1 MKKYIFMMLCLLLV
15 AGVGT
20 ANARKQPVPKMYMFG
35 MAAAFT
41 DTIVHFT
48 NIQTVDS
55 AWIDSKNNFLLDR
68 DAYSYQL
75 RDYLRN
81 KQQSPNRTCIV
92 FYSTKREK
100 LEKKYQKMRR
110 LYGKD
115 KQGKEHFDIRYITDD
130 EFEFQTVKHEEEQPN
145 E

>member
-1 MKKYIFMMLCLLLV
+1 MMMV
-15 AGVGT
+15 GIGT
-20 ANARKQPVPKMYMFG
+20 ASAKKEKVGKMYMFG

-55 AWIDSKNNFLLDR
+55 VWIDTKSHFLQNR
-68 DAYSYQL
+68 EMYSYQL
-75 RDYLRN
+75 REFLRN
-81 KQQSPNRTCIV
+81 KQQAPNRTCIV

-100 LEKKYQKMRR
+100 LEKKYQRMKR

-115 KQGKEHFDIRYITDD
+115 KRGVEHFDIRYIMDSD
-130 EFEFQTVKHEEEQPN
+130 FKFQSVMQEEEQQH

>member
-1 MKKYIFMMLCLLLV
+1 MKKYIIVALCLMM
-15 AGVGT
+15 GIGT
-20 ANARKQPVPKMYMFG
+20 ASAKRQQVERMYMFG

-48 NIQTVDS
+48 NIQIVDS
-55 AWIDSKNNFLLDR
+55 VWIESKNNFLQDR
-68 DAYSYQL
+68 DVYSNQL
-75 RDYLRN
+75 RSYLHD
-81 KQQSPNRTCIV
+81 KQHAPHRTCIV

-100 LEKKYQKMRR
+100 LEKKYQKMLR

-115 KQGKEHFDIRYITDD
+115 KRGVEHFDIRYIMDTD
-130 EFEFQTVKHEEEQPN
+130 FKFQPVKYEEEQN